1 MSDATRSETTPAPD
15 GIRITP
21 LRGIG
26 PLGPGDDLA
35 ATIVA
40 ALEDNRLALTPGDAL
55 VVAQKVVSKVEGCL
69 VELVDITPSPRA
81 LELAEA
87 TRKDPRLV
95 ELILAE
101 SSDIIRAFP
110 GVLIVRHRNGYVMA
124 NAGIDSSNLAPSGRE
139 QVLLLPRDA
148 DASAA
153 RLRAA
158 IADATGVE
166 PGLVVS
172 DSFGRPWRMGVTN
185 VAMGAAGIAALL
197 DRRNEKDL
205 YGRTL
210 EVTQVAVGDLL
221 ASAAGLAMGEGDES
235 CPVVLVQGLPSR
247 FCGPASAPHNNAA
260 GLLRP
265 VEEDLFR

>member
-1 MSDATRSETTPAPD
+1 MSDTTRTQPPTE

-21 LRGIG
+21 LRGMG

-35 ATIVA
+35 AIIVA
-40 ALEDNRLALTPGDAL
+40 ALADNQLALTPGDTL
-55 VVAQKVVSKVEGCL
+55 VVAQKVVSKVEGR
-69 VELVDITPSPRA
+69 LVDLAETTPSPRA

-101 SSDIIRAFP
+101 SSDVIRAFP
-110 GVLIVRHRNGYVMA
+110 GVLIVRHLNGYVMA
-124 NAGIDSSNLAPSGRE
+124 NAGIDSSNLAPTDRE
-139 QVLLLPRDA
+139 QVLLLPRNA

-158 IADATGVE
+158 IAAATGVE
-166 PGLVVS
+166 AGIVVS
-172 DSFGRPWRMGVTN
+172 DSFGRPWRVGVTN
-185 VAMGAAGIAALL
+185 VAIGAAGIAALL

-221 ASAAGLAMGEGDES
+221 ASAAGLAMGEGDEG
-235 CPVVLVQGLPSR
+235 CPVVLVRGLPSR
-247 FCGPASAPHNNAA
+247 FCGPESAPHSDAA
-260 GLLRP
+260 SLLRP
-265 VEEDLFR
+265 VDEDLFR

>member
-1 MSDATRSETTPAPD
+1 MSSTPMTQPAPE

-26 PLGPGDDLA
+26 AIGPGDDLA
-35 ATIVA
+35 AIIVA
-40 ALEDNRLALTPGDAL
+40 ALADNRLALIPGDTL

-69 VELVDITPSPRA
+69 IDLVDITPSPGA
-81 LELAEA
+81 LELAET

-101 SSDIIRAFP
+101 SSAIIRACP
-110 GVLIVRHRNGYVMA
+110 GVLIVRHRSGHVMA
-124 NAGIDSSNLAPSGRE
+124 NAGIDRSNLAPSDRE

-158 IADATGVE
+158 IAGATGVE
-166 PGLVVS
+166 TGLVVS

-185 VAMGAAGIAALL
+185 VAIGAAGIPALL

-210 EVTQVAVGDLL
+210 EVTQVATGDLL
-221 ASAAGLAMGEGDES
+221 ASAAGLAMGEGDEG
-235 CPVVLVQGLPSR
+235 CPVVLVQGLSAR
-247 FCGPASAPHNNAA
+247 LWGPESASHSNAA
-260 GLLRP
+260 DLLRP
-265 VEEDLFR
+265 AEEDLFR